1 MLKRD
6 RERHLAEVSAK
17 QQQAQQQQQQNL
29 LQQQQQ
35 LQQQQVDAAAPQ
47 QAAAVTSQMPA
58 SQSVVTGPAHI
69 TTGAKPA
76 AGECASPIDVSVPP
90 VYLTVLA
97 ATSSNQCCLQ

>member
-29 LQQQQQ
+29 LQQQQQQQQ

-90 VYLTVLA
+90 VYLTV
-97 ATSSNQCCLQ
+97 